1 VNLKLKLPLAFVAML
16 LPMVGAALYGIHSL
30 NRSLDTYA
38 NTVQASQAN
47 ALAASDLLIQFEAQS
62 LEWKNTLL
70 RGDTPKALEKHWSA
84 FNTIEQ
90 DVARKSKAL
99 AETLP
104 DGEARELVRQFTT
117 AHAAMGVNYRL
128 GFDQF
133 QGANH
138 DPTVGDTLVQ
148 GMDRQPVKLL
158 GEARKM
164 IETLS
169 AAVAADARET
179 GKRAAIISVVLMLGV
194 CGAGLI
200 GGLFFSRKI
209 VDQIGADPRDAA
221 SVVRRVA
228 EGDLNAVVAL
238 RPGDVTSLMAQLKAM
253 QDSLAG
259 VVSKVR
265 QGAQGVASASV
276 EIAQGNQDLSART
289 EQQASALQET
299 AASMEQL
306 NATVRQNADSAHQ
319 ANQLA
324 LNACSVAVKG
334 GDVVAQVVDTMK
346 GINDASGKIA
356 DIISVIDSIAF
367 QTNIL
372 ALNAAVEAAR
382 AGDQGRGFAVVASEV
397 RSLAGRS
404 ADAAKEIKA
413 LIGASVTRVAQ
424 GTALVDQAGVTM
436 GEVVDVIK
444 RVSDLVGEIS
454 AASSE
459 QSQGV
464 AQVGQAV
471 TQMDQSTQQNATLVE
486 EMAATA
492 SGLKSQAQAL
502 VQVVSV
508 FKLGDIAPAQ
518 RLQPD
523 AISPVLLASAK
534 MAF

>member
-1 VNLKLKLPLAFVAML
+1 MAILDLKISTRLILGFGTLALLTAVMGGLFLLKNKIVTESIAETINVRYPKIVSLFEIRGKVQLIERSMRDMLIMVSVPAIKIEEEFILGTRKEIGTLLEALQAQTPPGPGQPSFAKLVATRNNYILSQNKFMALIDDSRMDDARGVLLTDLPTAQKAYFAELDDMIKLQEILMQQSRNDAMTAVNSAS
-16 LPMVGAALYGIHSL
+16 AAIWS
-30 NRSLDTYA
+30 S
-38 NTVQASQAN
+38 TVI
-47 ALAASDLLIQFEAQS
+47 ALAMAVLMGSWTTRSITQPINQAV
-62 LEWKNTLL
+62 
-70 RGDTPKALEKHWSA
+70 
-84 FNTIEQ
+84 
-90 DVARKSKAL
+90 DVARSVAAGNL
-99 AETLP
+99 NSTL
-104 DGEARELVRQFTT
+104 D
-117 AHAAMGVNYRL
+117 
-128 GFDQF
+128 
-133 QGANH
+133 
-138 DPTVGDTLVQ
+138 VQ
-148 GMDRQPVKLL
+148 GNNETAQLL
-158 GEARKM
+158 LA
-164 IETLS
+164 
-169 AAVAADARET
+169 
-179 GKRAAIISVVLMLGV
+179 
-194 CGAGLI
+194 
-200 GGLFFSRKI
+200 
-209 VDQIGADPRDAA
+209 
-221 SVVRRVA
+221 
-228 EGDLNAVVAL
+228 
-238 RPGDVTSLMAQLKAM
+238 LKAM

-276 EIAQGNQDLSART
+276 EIAQGNQDLSFRT

-334 GDVVAQVVDTMK
+334 GDVVAQVVHTMK

-508 FKLGDIAPAQ
+508 F
-518 RLQPD
+518 
-523 AISPVLLASAK
+523 
-534 MAF
+534 